1 MHLEAAFE
9 NFDYFCSCKNDLM
22 THLSIVSP
30 VYRAE
35 KILPALVQR
44 ITDAV
49 KPITDEFE
57 IVLVDDFSP
66 DHSWAV
72 IEQLAEDN
80 PRIKGIKLSRNFGQH
95 YAITA
100 GLDHARGE
108 WVVVMD
114 CDLQDRPEEIPML
127 YQKAQ
132 QGFDIVLAR
141 RIDRKDTLLKRLF
154 SKYFYKILSYLTGS
168 EQDETVANFGI
179 YHQNVVRAIGQM
191 RESIRYFPTMVQW
204 VGFRLAKMEV
214 QHDERFEGKTSYNL
228 KKLLRLATDIILA
241 FSDKPLRLLVKGGLT
256 IATVF
261 FFVAI
266 FYLIKWFRGE
276 ILVLGYTSLIISVWL
291 LSGIIIATLGVVGLY
306 VGKIFEGVKNRPIYL
321 IEKKLND

>member
-1 MHLEAAFE
+1 
-9 NFDYFCSCKNDLM
+9 M

-114 CDLQDRPEEIPML
+114 CDLQDRPEEIPLL
-127 YQKAQ
+127 YQKAL